1 LKNWQKSSRKIEKR
15 GTLNHPCCST
25 STHFVLNRRISNVE
39 VMKNV
44 IKFHNSTFVIRILLK
59 PPEHLQREILMKVL
73 VIGGG
78 GREHALVWKIAQSPK
93 VKKIYCAPGN
103 AGIADLAT
111 CLPINSGDINKLVEF
126 AKKEKIDLTIVGP
139 EDPLCNGIVDIFEKE
154 GLKVFGASQKAVEI
168 ESSKSFAKE
177 LMHKYGIHTAAGK
190 TFTSY
195 KKAENYIRKIGAP
208 VVVKADGLA
217 AGKGVMVCETV
228 SKAIDALKLIIK
240 KRAFGDAGNKV
251 VVEECLTGE
260 ETSFLAFTDG
270 KNLLPL
276 PSSQDHKAIYDN
288 DQGPNTGGMGAY
300 SSAPIVD
307 RFMHKKIMEEIMMPT
322 IQAMASEGRP
332 YKGVL
337 YAGLMID
344 KDRIKVLEFNARFGD
359 PEAQPLLMRIKND
372 MVPIMEATIEG
383 TLDQCELEIDERA
396 AVCVVMASKGYPGSY
411 KKGIAISGL
420 NDVKRM
426 KDVVVFHAGTD
437 KKEKTIVTNGGRVLG
452 VTALGHS
459 VKKAISR
466 AYMAASRITWDG
478 VYYRKDIGQ
487 KALKRIERP
496 PKVGIVMGSDSD
508 YQVMEETVAALK
520 KFDIPFEMTV
530 ASAHRS
536 PEKAYEFASS
546 ARKRGLKVI
555 IAGAGHAA
563 HLAGAIAAY
572 TSLPVIGV
580 PIDSSALQGL
590 DSLLSTVQMPPGIP
604 VATVAIGK
612 PGAKNAGILAAQIL
626 AVSDARLEKMLDE
639 YKKEMA
645 AKVEE
650 KASNLQCPI

>member
-1 LKNWQKSSRKIEKR
+1 
-15 GTLNHPCCST
+15 
-25 STHFVLNRRISNVE
+25 
-39 VMKNV
+39 
-44 IKFHNSTFVIRILLK
+44 
-59 PPEHLQREILMKVL
+59 MKVL
-73 VIGGG
+73 IIGGG

-103 AGIADLAT
+103 AGIADMAT
-111 CLPINSGDINKLVEF
+111 CLPINSGDINKLLEF

-154 GLKVFGASQKAVEI
+154 GLKVFGANQKAVEI
-168 ESSKSFAKE
+168 ESSKSFAKD
-177 LMHKYGIHTAAGK
+177 LMNKYGINTAAGK

-195 KKAENYIRKIGAP
+195 KKAEDYIRKTGAP

-217 AGKGVMVCETV
+217 AGKGVIVCETV

-300 SSAPIVD
+300 SSAPIID
-307 RFMHKKIMEEIMMPT
+307 RYMHKKIMEEVMMPT

-372 MVPIMEATIEG
+372 IVPIMEATIEG
-383 TLDQCELEIDERA
+383 TLDKCKLEIDDRA
-396 AVCVVMASKGYPGSY
+396 TVCVVMASKGYPGSY
-411 KKGIAISGL
+411 KKGLPISGL
-420 NDVKRM
+420 KDVKRM

-437 KKEKTIVTNGGRVLG
+437 KKGKTIVTNGGRVLG
-452 VTALGHS
+452 VTALGNS
-459 VKKAISR
+459 VKKAISK
-466 AYMAASRITWDG
+466 AYSAVSRITWNG

-487 KALKRIERP
+487 KALKRIEQP

-508 YQVMEETVAALK
+508 YKVMEETVAALK

-612 PGAKNAGILAAQIL
+612 PGARNAGILAAQIL
-626 AVSDARLEKMLDE
+626 AVSDAGLEKMLDN

-650 KASNLQCPI
+650 KAGKLQGQI

>member
-1 LKNWQKSSRKIEKR
+1 
-15 GTLNHPCCST
+15 
-25 STHFVLNRRISNVE
+25 
-39 VMKNV
+39 
-44 IKFHNSTFVIRILLK
+44 
-59 PPEHLQREILMKVL
+59 MKVL
-73 VIGGG
+73 IIGGG

-111 CLPINSGDINKLVEF
+111 CLPINSGDINKLLEF
-126 AKKEKIDLTIVGP
+126 VKKEKIGLTIVGP
-139 EDPLCNGIVDIFEKE
+139 EAPLCKGIVDIFEKE
-154 GLKVFGASQKAVEI
+154 GLKVFGANQKAVEI
-168 ESSKSFAKE
+168 ESSKSFAKD
-177 LMHKYGIHTAAGK
+177 LMNKYGINTAAGK

-195 KKAENYIRKIGAP
+195 KKAENHIRKIGAP

-217 AGKGVMVCETV
+217 AGKGVIVCETV

-260 ETSFLAFTDG
+260 EASFLAFTDG
-270 KNLLPL
+270 TNLLPL

-300 SSAPIVD
+300 SSAPIID
-307 RFMHKKIMEEIMMPT
+307 RYMHKKIMEEIMMPT
-322 IQAMASEGRP
+322 IRAMASEGRP

-359 PEAQPLLMRIKND
+359 PEAQPLFMRIKND
-372 MVPIMEATIEG
+372 IVPIMEATIEG
-383 TLDQCELEIDERA
+383 TLDKYKLEFDDRA

-411 KKGIAISGL
+411 KKGIPISGL
-420 NDVKRM
+420 KDVKRM
-426 KDVVVFHAGTD
+426 KDVVVFHAGTN

-452 VTALGHS
+452 VTALGNS

-466 AYMAASRITWDG
+466 AYSAVSRITWDG

-487 KALKRIERP
+487 KALKRIEQP

-508 YQVMEETVAALK
+508 YKVMEETVAALK

-563 HLAGAIAAY
+563 HLAGVIAAY

-580 PIDSSALQGL
+580 PIDSSAMQGL

-612 PGAKNAGILAAQIL
+612 PGARNAGILAVQIL
-626 AVSDARLEKMLDE
+626 AVSDAGLEKMLDE

-650 KASNLQCPI
+650 KADKLKGQI